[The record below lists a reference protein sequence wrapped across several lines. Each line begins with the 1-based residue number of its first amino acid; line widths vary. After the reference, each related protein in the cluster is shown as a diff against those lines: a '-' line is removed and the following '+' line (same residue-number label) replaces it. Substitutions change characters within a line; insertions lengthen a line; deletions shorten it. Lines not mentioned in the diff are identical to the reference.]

1 MYIVSRVENLRNNK
15 VKGLTLLGNVSS
27 PMFYHEPLW
36 TKTDTIRSEDIPKL
50 AIVGD
55 YWDEHTLATSLAN
68 NYRMHIKI
76 CKASFIHLK
85 LEKNN
90 PSFFHEIV

>member
-1 MYIVSRVENLRNNK
+1 MYIVFYIQNLRTNK

-36 TKTDTIRSEDIPKL
+36 TKTETIRTEDIPKL
-50 AIVGD
+50 DIIGD

-68 NYRMHIKI
+68 NYRMHRKI

-90 PSFFHEIV
+90 PSLFHEIV